1 MRLLSKC
8 NEDLQMCQPLIFYV
22 IFFEFPRL
30 FFRRPGLENRPIP
43 VYFKYLWVLSS
54 CSSMH
59 VELDVAHDNPGDD
72 QAGCALVSSSFGR
85 PNSGRYRPKFNS
97 KSLGTP

>member
-8 NEDLQMCQPLIFYV
+8 NEDLQMCQPLIFCV
-22 IFFEFPRL
+22 IFCEFPGL
-30 FFRRPGLENRPIP
+30 FYRRQERENRRIP
-43 VYFKYLWVLSS
+43 LYFKYLRVLLS
-54 CSSMH
+54 CSSMSA
-59 VELDVAHDNPGDD
+59 EWDEAHDNPGDD
-72 QAGCALVSSSFGR
+72 QAGCALVSSLSGR